1 MPGLAANSKI
11 FEYTSLPEDLF
22 ELHYLVWILPSSV
35 DETIESYAKRMC
47 EFIQEKNPV
56 LIGVSFGGILVQE
69 MSKIIQVQKVIII
82 SSIKNNSELPKRL
95 QLAKVTKTYKLFPT
109 NHISNI
115 ESFISLVFST
125 MAQKRIAQYRM
136 FLSVRDP
143 LYLNWAIHHVLH
155 WNQTETLSNVIHI
168 HGTKDEIFPIKN
180 ISNCIEI
187 EDGSHIM
194 ILNKGKKIST
204 ILINK
209 LM

>member
-22 ELHYLVWILPSSV
+22 ELHYLAWILPTSI

-69 MSKIIQVQKVIII
+69 MSKIIHVQKVIII

-95 QLAKVTKTYKLFPT
+95 QLAKVTKTYKLFPA

-125 MAQKRIAQYRM
+125 MAQKRITQYRM

-180 ISNCIEI
+180 ILNCIKI

-194 ILNKGKKIST
+194 ILSKGKKIST

>member
-22 ELHYLVWILPSSV
+22 ELHYLAWILPTSI

-69 MSKIIQVQKVIII
+69 MSKIIHVQKVIII

-95 QLAKVTKTYKLFPT
+95 QLAKVTKTYKLFPA

-125 MAQKRIAQYRM
+125 MAQKRITQYRM

-180 ISNCIEI
+180 ILNCIEI

-194 ILNKGKKIST
+194 ILSKGKKIST

>member
-22 ELHYLVWILPSSV
+22 ELHYLAWILPTSI

-69 MSKIIQVQKVIII
+69 MSKIIHVQKVIII

-95 QLAKVTKTYKLFPT
+95 QLAKVTKTYKLFPA

-125 MAQKRIAQYRM
+125 MAQKRITQYRM

-180 ISNCIEI
+180 ILNCIEI

>member
-1 MPGLAANSKI
+1 MPRLAANSKI

-22 ELHYLVWILPSSV
+22 ELHYLAWILPTSI

-69 MSKIIQVQKVIII
+69 MSKIIHVQKVIII

-95 QLAKVTKTYKLFPT
+95 QLAKVTKTYKLFPA

-125 MAQKRIAQYRM
+125 MAQKRITQYRM

-180 ISNCIEI
+180 ILNCIKI

>member
-180 ISNCIEI
+180 IPNCIEI

>member
-22 ELHYLVWILPSSV
+22 ELHYLAWILPTSI

-69 MSKIIQVQKVIII
+69 MSKIIHVQKVIII

-95 QLAKVTKTYKLFPT
+95 QLAKVTKTYKLFPA

-180 ISNCIEI
+180 ILNCIEI

>member
-22 ELHYLVWILPSSV
+22 ELHYLAWILPTSI

-69 MSKIIQVQKVIII
+69 MSKIIHVQKVIII

-95 QLAKVTKTYKLFPT
+95 QLAKVTKTYKLFPA

-125 MAQKRIAQYRM
+125 MAQKRITQYRM

-180 ISNCIEI
+180 ILNCIKI